1 MATTT
6 FSGPIKAGT
15 ISNTTGT
22 TVGTN
27 MKNTGQ
33 VVMAQT
39 FSTGTTLASGASAAN
54 TTSVIIPANSQIIDI
69 VLDVPTAIAG
79 ATCVFSIGDT
89 VGDNATFINLFS
101 IAAGAGTIGRNYPT
115 SEAGGTLEWADIG
128 TADLRLTWTSTGSTS
143 AGVIRATVLY
153 QQNINLS

>member
-22 TVGTN
+22 TLGSNV
-27 MKNTGQ
+27 KNTGQ

-39 FSTGTTLASGASAAN
+39 FSTAAALDGGASAAN
-54 TTSVIIPANSQIIDI
+54 ATTVVIPANSQIIDI
-69 VLDVPTAIAG
+69 VLDKPTVMAG

-89 VGDNATFINLFS
+89 VGGNATLLNS
-101 IAAGAGTIGRNYPT
+101 YSVTIASGVGRAYPT
-115 SEAGGTLEWADIG
+115 IEAGGTLTWADTG
-128 TADLRLTWTSTGSTS
+128 TADLKLTWTSTGATTD
-143 AGVIRATVLY
+143 GEIRATILY
-153 QQNINLS
+153 QQNNNLA